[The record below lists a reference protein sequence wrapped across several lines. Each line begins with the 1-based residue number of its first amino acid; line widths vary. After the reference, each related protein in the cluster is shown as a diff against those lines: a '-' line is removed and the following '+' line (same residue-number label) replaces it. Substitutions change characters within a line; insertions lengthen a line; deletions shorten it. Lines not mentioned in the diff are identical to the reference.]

1 MKATRETV
9 FITGATAGI
18 GRHVALH
25 LARRGFHVIAS
36 GRRRAAL
43 ETLAS
48 EAGDLHLDT
57 LELDVTDAGSIARAL
72 EQVDRLTDGRGVD
85 VLVNNAG
92 YGVLGPALETT
103 DQDLRRQFDTNV
115 FGLMAVTR
123 AFVPKMLERRTGRV
137 INVSSIGG
145 RITLPFFG
153 AYNASKYAVE
163 SLSDALRRELR
174 AFGIQVALIEPGA
187 IRSEFASTSM
197 AYVDRYRSDSSPFA
211 AVYERAAQL
220 QKAFERTEVGP
231 ECVAEA
237 VEHAIRAR
245 RARPRYVVPL
255 SSRLMMWVAGWLPT
269 RWVDALMAQAVG
281 LTPSALPAAS
291 TPSAASAAS

>member
-1 MKATRETV
+1 MKATQQTV

-18 GRHVALH
+18 GRHLALH

-36 GRRRAAL
+36 GRRPDAL
-43 ETLAS
+43 EKLAS

-57 LELDVTDAGSIARAL
+57 LQLDVTDAGSIARAVL
-72 EQVDRLTDGRGVD
+72 EVDRLTRGRGVD
-85 VLVNNAG
+85 ALVNNAG
-92 YGVLGPALETT
+92 YGLIAPALETT
-103 DQDLRRQFDTNV
+103 DDDLRRQFDTNV

-123 AFVPKMLERRTGRV
+123 AFVPKMLVRRRGRV

-197 AYVDRYRSDSSPFA
+197 AFVDRYRNDSSPFA
-211 AVYERAAQL
+211 VVYERAGQL

-269 RWVDALMAQAVG
+269 RWIDALMARAVG
-281 LTPSALPAAS
+281 LTPRALPAPS
-291 TPSAASAAS
+291 TTVSAAS